1 MDLHKI
7 SIGDIRTFDKARLS
21 DVRHQIQR
29 ELVKIRMDIYT
40 ARAQHAGKVRGL
52 KKTLARLLTVTNE
65 ALRAGAA
72 KVAVPKVEAAPVKKA
87 PAKSA
92 APKAAKSAAKS
103 TAKKSTK
110 TK

>member
-7 SIGDIRTFDKARLS
+7 PVSEMRSFDKARLS
-21 DVRHQIQR
+21 DIRHQIQR

-52 KKTLARLLTVTNE
+52 KKTLARLLTVTTE
-65 ALRAGAA
+65 AMRASGGA
-72 KVAVPKVEAAPVKKA
+72 VASKPAVATAKKA
-87 PAKSA
+87 PAKKA
-92 APKAAKSAAKS
+92 APKAAKTAGKA